1 VRLASLRRLVV
12 DLNWGYQVLDVEVL
26 GDGRLI

>member
-12 DLNWGYQVLDVEVL
+12 DLNCGYQVLDVEVL
-26 GDGRLI
+26 VAGA